1 MVDKIKRIGK
11 FLLIAVIIG
20 IIFSVGKYFF
30 FWNKIEIDSN
40 LSQKALFKD
49 FNHQKQQYIDG
60 GDSEEIK
67 TNNFQVKI
75 DSLSTES
82 YSYSIKDNTFS
93 LEIQL
98 FTGDGFSGGGYT
110 IDIVDNRYKISAYHY
125 TDSPRPYDFINEEY
139 YKIIDSKV
147 ILDKDSYKKGD
158 SIFGYTKLKVQK
170 KYGSEKYFE
179 EGKGY
184 FKGIVN

>member
-1 MVDKIKRIGK
+1 MIGKMKRIGK
-11 FLLIAVIIG
+11 LLLIAVIIG
-20 IIFSVGKYFF
+20 IVFILGKYFF
-30 FWNKIEIDSN
+30 FWKKVEIDSHMSN
-40 LSQKALFKD
+40 KTLFKD
-49 FNHQKQQYIDG
+49 FNYQKQQYIDG

-67 TNNFQVKI
+67 TNNFRTKI

-82 YSYSIKDNTFS
+82 YSSNISNNGFS
-93 LEIQL
+93 LEIKL
-98 FTGDGFSGGGYT
+98 STGDGFSGGGYS
-110 IDIVDNRYKISAYHY
+110 INIVNNRYKISPYHY
-125 TDSPRPYDFINEEY
+125 TDNHRPFDFMNEEY

-170 KYGSEKYFE
+170 RYGPEKYFE
-179 EGKGY
+179 EGEGY

>member
-1 MVDKIKRIGK
+1 MVSKIKKIGK

-20 IIFSVGKYFF
+20 IVFIVAKYFL
-30 FWNKIEIDSN
+30 FWHKVEIDGH
-40 LSQKALFKD
+40 LSKKTLFRD

-67 TNNFQVKI
+67 TNNFRVKI

-82 YSYSIKDNTFS
+82 YSFNINSYPIS
-93 LEIQL
+93 LEIEL
-98 FTGDGFSGGGYT
+98 FTGDGFSGGGYS
-110 IDIVDNRYKISAYHY
+110 IEIINNRYTISSYYY
-125 TDSPRPYDFINEEY
+125 TDNKRPFDFINSEY

-170 KYGSEKYFE
+170 RYGPEKYFE
-179 EGKGY
+179 EGEGY